1 MKTVSILFYVLT
13 ALFISACGDNDTKA
27 STATTPE
34 AGVVKMICECQSS
47 QAAQTAQATQD
58 EQASL
63 IQGQGASSAEAE
75 KNALEKCQVA
85 SPQSS
90 VNNCEEITA
99 QPESA

>member
-13 ALFISACGDNDTKA
+13 ALFISACGGDGTKT
-27 STATTPE
+27 SKATTPE
-34 AGVVKMICECQSS
+34 EGVVKVICECQSS
-47 QAAQTAQATQD
+47 QAAQAQN

-99 QPESA
+99 QPAEPASA